1 MSSETVQLDKG
12 PGSNNSDEISSDESS
27 SESSFPISSDSVDD
41 SNGGRWS
48 HSVCPGS
55 KGSVVKSKERATT
68 SKESTTTLKE
78 SGTKGKSVASAGS
91 QKSTSEVISDSGIPL
106 AGWNGS
112 EITYFRM
119 LHPIFGQNFCAISE
133 LLRTKSCFEVFEYAQ
148 HVADDATIS
157 KHSARERRL
166 AGKKKKKSMR

>member
-1 MSSETVQLDKG
+1 MATSEQMSIETVHLDKG
-12 PGSNNSDEISSDESS
+12 PGSNNSDDISSDESS

-41 SNGGRWS
+41 SNGYS
-48 HSVCPGS
+48 GS
-55 KGSVVKSKERATT
+55 KGSVLRSKERATT
-68 SKESTTTLKE
+68 SKES
-78 SGTKGKSVASAGS
+78 STKGKTVSSAVC
-91 QKSTSEVISDSGIPL
+91 QKSTSDVTSDIVIPL

-119 LHPIFGQNFCAISE
+119 LRPIFGQNFCAISE

-148 HVADDATIS
+148 HVADDATIG
-157 KHSARERRL
+157 KHSTRQRRL